1 MRRARRAVAVR
12 QLCVGAFV
20 SVRQTGCI
28 RRVPPTNQM
37 PEQVGGVERTTHIAA
52 LLKLSRCEKY
62 MVESDTRASQESVL
76 SVRER
81 VKVEVGD
88 VIRVSRAAV
97 WAQTVTGL
105 TVATNRY
112 GTVV

>member
-1 MRRARRAVAVR
+1 
-12 QLCVGAFV
+12 
-20 SVRQTGCI
+20 
-28 RRVPPTNQM
+28 
-37 PEQVGGVERTTHIAA
+37 
-52 LLKLSRCEKY
+52 
-62 MVESDTRASQESVL
+62 MVESDARASQKSVL

-105 TVATNRY
+105 AVATNRY